1 MKINQLNVRNNGKG
15 RCRAICIIL
24 LLSLFSVFG
33 VSFGWSDI
41 PRTSEAT
48 APLRVTAVQTQ
59 IDEAMY
65 KSEAAFAER
74 VSGIVEAVME
84 EYRPD
89 LIVFP
94 EYLNVFFSL
103 IPYAD
108 KVAQVENFDDGLKA
122 IHRSY
127 PEIDSLRTIFLE
139 QADYTRERLD
149 AVWGGIADRWNVTI
163 AAGTYFARHDAA
175 PSRETTTSG
184 KEELRNRL
192 LVYGPDGNC
201 IYTQDKVYLTDFE
214 SDEVE
219 LRPAEVD
226 DAGFFF
232 VTGKKIGI
240 TLCRD
245 TFFDDWNE
253 KMEDVFLWIDLKANG
268 AVFSMEE
275 QVRFV
280 RALPERISETK
291 VPFGLTVCLTGRF
304 LDLFWE
310 GETSFIRPTEN
321 GYQTLVTSETPTLQ
335 DIVFCDLVPIE

>member
-1 MKINQLNVRNNGKG
+1 MNINQLSVRKNGWS
-15 RCRAICIIL
+15 RCRAFFIVL

-33 VSFGWSDI
+33 VSFCWSDI
-41 PRTSEAT
+41 PRTSEAA

-74 VSGIVEAVME
+74 VSGIVETVME

-108 KVAQVENFDDGLKA
+108 EVSHVENFEDGLTA
-122 IHRSY
+122 IRQRC
-127 PEIDSLRTIFLE
+127 PEIDSLRTIFLK

-163 AAGTYFARHDAA
+163 AAGTYFARHYTA
-175 PSRETTTSG
+175 PSRETTSSK

-214 SDEVE
+214 IEEVE
-219 LRPAEVD
+219 LSPADVD
-226 DAGFFF
+226 DAGSFT
-232 VTGKKIGI
+232 VIGKKIGI

-245 TFFDDWNE
+245 TFFDVWNE
-253 KMEDVFLWIDLKANG
+253 KMEDAFLWIDLKANG

-275 QVRFV
+275 KVRFV
-280 RALPERISETK
+280 QALPERISETK

-335 DIVFCDLVPIE
+335 ETVFCSLVTID